1 MKLHVLP
8 MLAICLLSTVALG
21 ADNRSVRA
29 LVTAKQHA
37 LLSSQIAGKLIRLDV
52 RGGETI
58 RKGQSLAV
66 LDCTVQRAQLAEH
79 RAEMV
84 AAEKA
89 LAVNQQLAG
98 LKSGNALDAA
108 SAQAN
113 LGKAKARVEMAEAT
127 LAMCDVRAPFDGRVV
142 ERRAEPFQNVAA
154 GQVLLEVQ
162 DDSQLEVDMIV
173 PSGWVSWL
181 KVGSNFVLNVDE
193 TGRAYPGKI
202 SRLGVRIDP
211 ASQSLRITGELSKGA
226 AELLPGMSG
235 EAQFPKP

>member
-1 MKLHVLP
+1 M
-8 MLAICLLSTVALG
+8 A

-29 LVTAKQHA
+29 LVTAKQHT
-37 LLSSQIAGKLIRLDV
+37 LLSSQIAGKLLRLEV

-58 RKGQSLAV
+58 RKGQSLAT
-66 LDCTVQRAQLAEH
+66 LDCAVQRAQLAES

-84 AAEKA
+84 AADKA
-89 LAVNQQLAG
+89 LSVNRQLAG
-98 LKSGNALDAA
+98 LQSGSALDTA
-108 SAQAN
+108 SAEAN

-154 GQVLLEVQ
+154 GQVLLEIQ

-173 PSGWVSWL
+173 PSGWIAWL
-181 KVGSNFVLNVDE
+181 KVGSVFTLAVDE
-193 TGRAYPGKI
+193 TGRTYPGRI

-211 ASQSLRITGELSKGA
+211 ASQSLRITGELSKTSPD
-226 AELLPGMSG
+226 LLPGMSG
-235 EAQFPKP
+235 EAQFGKP